1 MTWLARLFGFGAQ
14 RPEAAPAAA
23 STAAAPAP
31 APDHIADA
39 GKMVS
44 IPVHA
49 AGHPPHPGGTLGPL
63 ADALAAPMVIQDHR
77 LAGAAF
83 DASPH
88 VGGIIV
94 PRFIIM
100 HYTAGGTA
108 ANSVGAIARRGL
120 SAHFFV
126 DRDGSIIQ
134 TVACNREAYH
144 AGESAWQ
151 GYHNLNAHSIGI
163 EVANLGWFDRQEAG
177 GWTRDGFSRVMPPSL
192 LVVARH
198 KWGGR
203 AMAWE
208 VFPDAQLRALDDL
221 TRALL
226 AAYPTILDVAG
237 HDEVSP
243 GRKVDPGPAF
253 PIARYRAMVPPR

>member
-1 MTWLARLFGFGAQ
+1 MRWLSRMFGFGAH

-23 STAAAPAP
+23 STAATPAP

-39 GKMVS
+39 GKMVR
-44 IPVHA
+44 IPVPA
-49 AGHPPHPGGTLGPL
+49 VGAHPGGTLGPL
-63 ADALAAPMVIQDHR
+63 ADALAAPAAIQDHR
-77 LAGAAF
+77 LGIAAF
-83 DASPH
+83 NASPH

-126 DRDGSIIQ
+126 DRDGAIIQ
-134 TVACNREAYH
+134 TVPCNREAYH

-151 GYHNLNAHSIGI
+151 GYRDLNSHSIGI
-163 EVANLGWFDRQEAG
+163 EVANLGWFDQREG
-177 GWTRDGFSRVMPPSL
+177 DGWTRDGFSRVMPASA
-192 LVVARH
+192 VMVARH
-198 KWGGR
+198 RNGGR

-208 VFPDAQLRALDDL
+208 LFPEVQLRALDEL

-237 HDEVSP
+237 HDEVAP
-243 GRKVDPGPAF
+243 NRKVDPGPAF